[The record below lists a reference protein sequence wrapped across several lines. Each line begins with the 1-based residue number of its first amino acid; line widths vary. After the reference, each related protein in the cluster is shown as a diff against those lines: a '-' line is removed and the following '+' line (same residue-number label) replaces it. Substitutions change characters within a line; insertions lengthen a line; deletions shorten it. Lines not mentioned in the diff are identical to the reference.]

1 MHQTAQDCR
10 DHGRLKESALVLW
23 NLSLGTLP
31 FLGGLQCIGWFSRRD
46 AWPAPPGLR
55 SLREQSSIMLNFVFQ
70 ELPLWGGA
78 TGQLCISTA
87 TSCVCKEAKNT
98 GFLDDLGFNFVFI
111 APDKIQLSNGSS
123 IMLF

>member
-1 MHQTAQDCR
+1 MVWRQTGSFAHNAPNSPDCR
-10 DHGRLKESALVLW
+10 DHSRLKESALVLW

-31 FLGGLQCIGWFSRRD
+31 FLGGLQCIGVVFQKRRL
-46 AWPAPPGLR
+46 ACPPILR

-78 TGQLCISTA
+78 TGQPCLSTV
-87 TSCVCKEAKNT
+87 TSCVCKEARNT

-111 APDKIQLSNGSS
+111 A
-123 IMLF
+123 